1 MSTPPFNADADRRCM
16 RRAFELAREAA
27 DRGDNP
33 FGAVLAQ
40 DGEILLEA
48 VNREHTERDPRRHPE
63 LDLAMQACQ
72 EYDAAARAE
81 MVMYAST
88 EPCPMCASAMKK
100 AGFDT
105 VVYSVGADQKPPL
118 TGKEPGVR
126 AADILE
132 DVTDVVGP
140 VLPED
145 GRAIHEEF
153 DWDGATR
160 WR

>member
-1 MSTPPFNADADRRCM
+1 MNDPTYETDADRRCM
-16 RRAFELAREAA
+16 RRAFELARAA
-27 DRGDNP
+27 VKRGDNP
-33 FGAVLAQ
+33 FGAVLAT
-40 DGEILLEA
+40 DGEIHLEA
-48 VNREHTERDPRRHPE
+48 GNREHTERDPRRHPE
-63 LDLAMQACQ
+63 LDLATQACQ

-126 AADILE
+126 AAEILE
-132 DVTDVVGP
+132 DVTDVIGP
-140 VLPED
+140 LLPEE